1 MWAFRFLLLDSR
13 SLFVFDSPS
22 CITKL
27 SQATLHTLC

>member
-13 SLFVFDSPS
+13 SLFVFDSDS